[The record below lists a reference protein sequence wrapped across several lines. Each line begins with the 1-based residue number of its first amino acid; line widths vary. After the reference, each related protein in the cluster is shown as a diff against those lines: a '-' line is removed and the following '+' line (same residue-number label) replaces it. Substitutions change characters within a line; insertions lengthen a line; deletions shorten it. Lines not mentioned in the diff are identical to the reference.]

1 MDFRV
6 LGALEVSRANTRVQI
21 GSRMQRRLLALLLV
35 HAGASVHA
43 ERIVD
48 VLWAGE
54 PPRSALKGL
63 HAYVSRLRGLLGN
76 GAALEYDSH
85 GYRLRLADDAL
96 DAWRFERL
104 VMSARK
110 LLAHDPAEGADVMAG
125 ALALWRGP
133 AYGEFAS
140 EDFARPAAVRLEEL
154 RLEATEDAFDAR
166 LACGDAGLVAD
177 LEGFTAANP
186 LRERSHAQLMT
197 ALSQAGQQSEA
208 LQVFE
213 RLRRRLR
220 DELGLEPSP
229 PLAQLQADILHQ
241 TSMVAGTPDIAP
253 DPEHAR
259 IGVDEAAGGEHAGP
273 DAAATAHE
281 PTDTQRHL
289 SNLPVAVTTFI
300 GRDDDIEAVRDLLA
314 DSRLVTLTGMGGVGK
329 TRLALHAADAVATA
343 YPDGV
348 WWCEL
353 APTDTDAVDHAVADV
368 LGAQPQPGRSIADS
382 IAGSLAGTQ
391 MLVLDNCEHV
401 VDASARLV
409 EHLLRNCPDVT
420 VLATSREPLRIDG
433 ERVWAVAPLSVPDG
447 TVQGGNVGDHD
458 AAGADAPA
466 IRLFCERAVAHLP
479 GFAVDDVTLAAVAN
493 ICRQLDGLPL
503 AIELAAALVPALDP
517 DEIARRLDQR
527 FGLLTHGRR
536 TDPRHRS
543 LTAVVEWSYQL
554 LDPDEQRLFDRLAV
568 FAGGFTLATAEGVC
582 ADAQLPPHRVAGLLA
597 GLVSRS
603 MVGVDRVSAAPRY
616 QLLETLRQYAAE
628 QLTARGEIRTLRKR
642 HAAWF
647 VDLAERADV
656 DVCGP
661 GEAEAV
667 AMLEAEFANLRA
679 AHRWTVEHGDV
690 DLALRLA
697 AALHNFAVWRLRDEV
712 VDWTEEAAQLPAATG
727 HRLQPT
733 ALGGA
738 SRGHSTRGELARA
751 RALGERALAAAPDT
765 TDPRRLVALD
775 SLEAT
780 ALYEGRLDQC
790 RALAHEALAVA
801 RVHGDPYNAA
811 QAQLHDT
818 LALAYSQQRQ
828 AALDAAAAMRAT
840 ADALGNPHQQAWSR
854 YVHAEACGDDDPETA
869 LVLLAEARM
878 LAAPVRDRL
887 LEGVA
892 RVAIST
898 LRARHHSPRAA
909 LASFP
914 DVIAHWRRAGDWT
927 HQWTTLRNLVPL
939 LVGLEAD
946 EAAAQLYGAQ
956 RAAGTSTYGADA
968 ARLAEAGAT
977 LTTRLGAARF
987 ESFVAQGAALGG
999 ADAVDL
1005 ALSSID
1011 GLLAADGLPAAGDPF
1026 EAGDPLAAD
1035 DPPPAGEL
1043 LGAGEPCPADD
1054 TSAAAGESTTS
1065 TPPATR
1071 PARRLDPPIGRGS

>member
-35 HAGASVHA
+35 HADEPVNVD
-43 ERIVD
+43 RIVD

-54 PPRSALKGL
+54 PPRSAIKGL
-63 HAYVSRLRGLLGN
+63 HAYVSRLRGPLSD

-104 VMSARK
+104 VATAREH
-110 LLAHDPAEGADVMAG
+110 LAHDPAKAAEAMAG
-125 ALALWRGP
+125 ALRLWRGP

-177 LEGFTAANP
+177 LEGFTAINP
-186 LRERSHAQLMT
+186 LRERAHAQLIT
-197 ALSQAGQQSEA
+197 ALGQAGQQSEA

-213 RLRRRLR
+213 RLRRRLS

-229 PLAQLQADILHQ
+229 AVVQLQADILRQ
-241 TSMVAGTPDIAP
+241 TPAVAPARDVAP
-253 DPEHAR
+253 GPAHA
-259 IGVDEAAGGEHAGP
+259 GAGADSAAGGERAGP
-273 DAAATAHE
+273 ETAPRPRE
-281 PTDTQRHL
+281 LTGTQRQV
-289 SNLPVAVTTFI
+289 SNLPTASTSFF
-300 GRDDDIEAVRDLLA
+300 GRDDDIEAVRGLLA

-329 TRLALHAADAVATA
+329 TRLALHAADAVAAA

-353 APTDTDAVDHAVADV
+353 APADADAVDHAVADV
-368 LGAQPQPGRSIADS
+368 LGAQPQPGRSIADC
-382 IAGSLAGTQ
+382 IAGSLAGSQ
-391 MLVLDNCEHV
+391 LLILDNCEHV

-409 EHLLRNCPDVT
+409 DHLLRRCPDVT
-420 VLATSREPLRIDG
+420 VLTTSREPLRVDG
-433 ERVWAVAPLSVPDG
+433 ERVWGVAPLPVADQTAQAGDVSGPDDS
-447 TVQGGNVGDHD
+447 N
-458 AAGADAPA
+458 ADAPA
-466 IRLFCERAVAHLP
+466 IRLFCDRATAHHSE
-479 GFAVDDVTLAAVAN
+479 FAVDEATAPAVTD

-543 LTAVVEWSYQL
+543 LTAVVEWSHQL
-554 LDPDEQRLFDRLAV
+554 LDPDEQWLFDRLAV
-568 FAGGFTLATAEGVC
+568 FAGGFTLAAAEGVC
-582 ADAQLPPHRVAGLLA
+582 ADAQLPADRVAGLLA

-603 MVGVDRVSAAPRY
+603 MVGVDRASTAPRY
-616 QLLETLRQYAAE
+616 QLLETLRQYAEE
-628 QLTARGEIRTLRKR
+628 QLAGRGEVRTLRKR

-647 VDLAERADV
+647 VDLAEDADAHV
-656 DVCGP
+656 RGP
-661 GEAEAV
+661 GEAEGV

-679 AHRWTVEHGDV
+679 AHRWAVEDGDAE
-690 DLALRLA
+690 LALRLA
-697 AALHNFAVWRLRDEV
+697 AALHSFAVWRLRDEV
-712 VDWTEEAAQLPAATG
+712 VDWTEEAAELPTAAG

-733 ALGGA
+733 AWGGA

-751 RALGERALAAAPDT
+751 RALAERALAAAPDP
-765 TDPRRLVALD
+765 TDHRRLVALD

-780 ALYEGRLDQC
+780 ALYEGQLDEC
-790 RALAHEALAVA
+790 RAHAHEALAIA
-801 RVHGDPYNAA
+801 RLHGDPYNSA

-828 AALDAAAAMRAT
+828 AALDTAAAMRAT
-840 ADALGNPHQQAWSR
+840 ADAFGNPHQQAWSR
-854 YVHAEACGDDDPETA
+854 YVHAEACGDHDPDAA
-869 LVLLAEARM
+869 LALLAEART

-892 RVAIST
+892 RVAIAT

-939 LVGLEAD
+939 LVHLEAD
-946 EAAAQLYGAQ
+946 EPAARLYGAQ

-987 ESFVAQGAALGG
+987 DALVAQGAALSGTE
-999 ADAVDL
+999 AADL
-1005 ALSSID
+1005 ALATID
-1011 GLLAADGLPAAGDPF
+1011 GLLAADDSPP
-1026 EAGDPLAAD
+1026 AD
-1035 DPPPAGEL
+1035 DAPGPAGE
-1043 LGAGEPCPADD
+1043 PAPP
-1054 TSAAAGESTTS
+1054 TPAA
-1065 TPPATR
+1065 PR
-1071 PARRLDPPIGRGS
+1071 LARRLDPPASQSS